1 MASKRKARSSA
12 DSHKPKRMETLPDE
26 SDDEVSA
33 DVGGIVTTPLL
44 QEGLPTFDGQYVN
57 KQRCLVFCTRGVTAR
72 ARHLLEDIRKL
83 LPHHKKDAKLDVKD
97 NLRVV
102 NEISEIK
109 SCNSALFFEARKR
122 QDLYLWASKTP
133 HGPSAK
139 FLVSNV
145 HTMDELRMTGNCMLG
160 SRPLLSFDSVFD
172 TQPHFKLL
180 KAMFTDVFGA
190 PRGHP
195 KSKPFVDRVMSFH
208 HADGKIW
215 VRNYQILDAA
225 DGDKKAEAGAVREG
239 REPTQLVEIGP
250 RFVLT
255 PIRVFAGSFG
265 GATLYTNPRYESPN
279 HVRAEAK
286 AAAGSKYTN
295 RKTSEAFR
303 KEKEEGLV
311 LPADEMA
318 DTFA

>member
-1 MASKRKARSSA
+1 MASKRKASA
-12 DSHKPKRMETLPDE
+12 SKAEKKPKRAEVLPEE
-26 SDDEVSA
+26 SDDDASDNE
-33 DVGGIVTTPLL
+33 GIVTTPLL
-44 QEGLPTFDGQYVN
+44 QEGVPTFDGQYVN

-102 NEISEIK
+102 NEIAEIK
-109 SCNSALFFEARKR
+109 SCNAALFFEARKR
-122 QDLYLWASKTP
+122 QDLYMWASKTP

-145 HTMDELRMTGNCMLG
+145 HTMDELRMTGNCMQG
-160 SRPLLSFDSVFD
+160 SRPLLSFDAVFE
-172 TQPHFKLL
+172 TQPHFKLI
-180 KAMFTDVFGA
+180 KAMFTDMFGT

-208 HADGKIW
+208 HTDGKIW

-225 DGDKKAEAGAVREG
+225 DGDKRAEVSAVREG

-255 PIRVFAGSFG
+255 PIRIFAGSFG
-265 GATLYTNPRYESPN
+265 GATLYTNPRYQSPN
-279 HVRAEAK
+279 HARAEAK
-286 AAAGSKYTN
+286 ALAGSKYVA

-303 KEKEEGLV
+303 KEKEEALE
-311 LPADEMA
+311 LPEDEMA